1 MAASGLSWFE
11 TREDA
16 LLTMTIGALPRV
28 RQPELPP
35 AAVQPQ
41 PLIRIFADPALDHRG
56 DRLHRSLNVDL
67 AGGAAHRLHSPDSSA
82 RKRWPG
88 RRMMRTPWIGHSI
101 CRNSR
106 ASVGLAL
113 VLRPKKVTSTP
124 LVNHWSTWMATC

>member
-67 AGGAAHRLHSPDSSA
+67 AGGVAHRLHFLRQFGAETMAGQADDA
-82 RKRWPG
+82 DAVD
-88 RRMMRTPWIGHSI
+88 
-101 CRNSR
+101 R
-106 ASVGLAL
+106 ALDL
-113 VLRPKKVTSTP
+113 PQQPR
-124 LVNHWSTWMATC
+124 